1 MRLGIAKE
9 TLTGERRVAATPTS
23 VRSLTK
29 LGFEVLIEHDA
40 GLAAGFD
47 DEAYRSAGA
56 ICGDTQQVWASPVIA
71 KIRPPAPEETAR
83 VTSGQTLICYLYPA
97 QNAELVDALKSRQLN
112 VIAMDQVPRT
122 TRAQKVDALSSMGNL
137 SGYRAV
143 IEAANVLQRPLGG
156 QTTAAGK
163 IPPCKVLI
171 IGAGVAGLAA
181 IGAAKA
187 LGAIVRAF
195 DTRPAVKEQ
204 VASMGAEFLEI
215 NLAEDGSGEGGYA
228 KEMSPAFIAAEM
240 ALFAAQAAEVDVIV
254 TTALIPGKRA
264 PILITSP
271 MVDSMRRGSVVV
283 DLAAEMGGNCERT
296 VPGTAVDVNG
306 VTVIGYTDFPSR
318 LALQA
323 STLYATNIVNLLEEM
338 GGAARFAIDESN
350 DIVRPMTVLKDGTL
364 MWPPPKTIVQMPA
377 APAATPA
384 ASATPLAPRPV
395 PAQTPVAVE
404 RPRSTSASRKS
415 SHGAHHGPPAGGG
428 SPTGTWITLA
438 IAGALLFAI
447 GWAAPPTFLGHFT
460 VFVLA
465 CFVGYHVVWSVTP
478 ALHTPLMSVTNA
490 ISGIIVLGGMLQ
502 IVRGTFSA
510 AELLG
515 IAAVF
520 LAMINVSG
528 GFLVTQ
534 RMLKM
539 FRR

>member
-1 MRLGIAKE
+1 
-9 TLTGERRVAATPTS
+9 
-23 VRSLTK
+23 
-29 LGFEVLIEHDA
+29 
-40 GLAAGFD
+40 
-47 DEAYRSAGA
+47 
-56 ICGDTQQVWASPVIA
+56 
-71 KIRPPAPEETAR
+71 
-83 VTSGQTLICYLYPA
+83 
-97 QNAELVDALKSRQLN
+97 
-112 VIAMDQVPRT
+112 
-122 TRAQKVDALSSMGNL
+122 
-137 SGYRAV
+137 
-143 IEAANVLQRPLGG
+143 
-156 QTTAAGK
+156 
-163 IPPCKVLI
+163 VLI

-181 IGAAKA
+181 IGAARA

-215 NLAEDGSGEGGYA
+215 TVAEDGSGEGGYA
-228 KEMSPAFIAAEM
+228 REMSPAFIAAEM
-240 ALFAAQAAEVDVIV
+240 ALFATQAAEVDVII
-254 TTALIPGKRA
+254 TTALIPGRRA
-264 PILITSP
+264 PVLITSA

-338 GGAARFAIDESN
+338 GGAAGFAIDESN
-350 DIVRPMTVLKDGTL
+350 DIVRPMTVLKHGTL
-364 MWPPPKTIVQMPA
+364 LWPPPKTIVQMPA
-377 APAATPA
+377 ATAAASPAPLSPRAVPATP
-384 ASATPLAPRPV
+384 
-395 PAQTPVAVE
+395 PVAGE
-404 RPRSTSASRKS
+404 RPHGTAGASRAKS
-415 SHGAHHGPPAGGG
+415 SHGHHGPPAGGG
-428 SPTGTWITLA
+428 SSTGTWITLA
-438 IAGALLFAI
+438 IAGAVLFAI
-447 GWAAPPTFLGHFT
+447 GAVAPPTFLTHLT

-465 CFVGYHVVWSVTP
+465 CFIGYHVVWSVTP

-502 IVRGTFSA
+502 MAGGTFSA